1 MLEESWGMAQDRLGE
16 YKVKI
21 KAINSH
27 LKSIHSRVRSQ
38 LVYECRDTVI
48 NLYGLNHLLAETKAA
63 KVKELLLYD
72 RFVCEGKCRMGMENR
87 FMAEEIVELI
97 WNKYFVGA
105 KMWGNIDLG
114 FLDRINKQFI
124 CLVASVIRHCLKAWS
139 LGTFNQN
146 SVEFKYETAF
156 SIYDRLIKG
165 WEVHSDQV
173 QDLIVANV
181 KAEVKDRL
189 LRKTRPV
196 DQEMVVYSVV
206 GDMDQYEM
214 ELRERLFN
222 RRLRRDQPTI
232 TRQATPAQSDT
243 STEQDAQRQD

>member
-21 KAINSH
+21 KPIDSH

-38 LVYECRDTVI
+38 LVYECRDTVM
-48 NLYGLNHLLAETKAA
+48 NLYGLNHLSAETKAA
-63 KVKELLLYD
+63 KVKELLLHD

-97 WNKYFVGA
+97 WNKYFLGT
-105 KMWGNIDLG
+105 KMRGNIDPG

-146 SVEFKYETAF
+146 SVEFKFETAF
-156 SIYDRLIKG
+156 SIYDRLIKA
-165 WEVHSDQV
+165 WEDHSDQV

-222 RRLRRDQPTI
+222 RRLRRDQPTT